1 MVTIM
6 NNYLDRVVNKNMN
19 YYSYDK
25 KLPNSR
31 PHAKPKIIC
40 EFCNENHNCRNCP
53 TERKLKQTV
62 TKNIGKVIE
71 DFIAQNIPCRHCN
84 QNSLYHL
91 DNNTPSCDIKCSNC
105 NMTNIEVKSK
115 CLSVTNLPDDIQ
127 CKAGN
132 YNHFIENINDNQLDL
147 IIVIYSVDRKSK
159 CITFREIYYL
169 YNDALINIMNTNLLS
184 INETAY
190 SSIININNRNSLSHL
205 KLTIKKPIVISLEDY
220 INELKCYL
228 IK

>member
-1 MVTIM
+1 MNKNYFSCDVTI
-6 NNYLDRVVNKNMN
+6 
-19 YYSYDK
+19 
-25 KLPNSR
+25 PNSK
-31 PHAKPKIIC
+31 PHAKKQIIC
-40 EFCNENHNCRNCP
+40 EFCNGNHNCRDCT
-53 TERKLKQTV
+53 TEKQLKKTV

-71 DFIAQNIPCRHCN
+71 DYIAQNIPCRHCN
-84 QNSLYHL
+84 EKSLYHL

-115 CLSVTNLPDDIQ
+115 CLSVTNLPNDIQ

-132 YNHFIENINDNQLDL
+132 YNHFIENIIDNQLDL

-169 YNDALINIMNTNLLS
+169 YNDALINIMNTNILS
-184 INETAY
+184 INETSY
-190 SSIININNRNSLSHL
+190 SSIINIKNRKSLFDF

-220 INELKCYL
+220 INQLKCYL
-228 IK
+228 VK